1 MTEWFSWDTA
11 LYAGVLA
18 LGAIATVA
26 TVRYRKVIV
35 ELQEVA
41 EVLRESYKDKRIT
54 KAEKE
59 RIMKEI
65 LDVVS
70 ALLKSA
76 WSLIR

>member
-41 EVLRESYKDKRIT
+41 EVLRESYADKKIT

>member
-41 EVLRESYKDKRIT
+41 EVLREAYKDKRIT